1 MVVLPVMVAL
11 IFAAVPVHDVVPE
24 PLTRPR
30 PAGLAVAPAPPAPE
44 RPRPAI
50 VRRSVESRPAPSSG
64 RRATSG
70 VPADRQVERS
80 VRAAV
85 PAASIALPSTP
96 LLPPAVTAAPRP
108 RLVGFPLVVV
118 RTPAPSRATT
128 VTAVAL
134 SPEARTQAP

>member
-24 PLTRPR
+24 PFTRPR
-30 PAGLAVAPAPPAPE
+30 RARLVAAPAPPPPE
-44 RPRPAI
+44 PPRPAI
-50 VRRSVESRPAPSSG
+50 IRRSVDARPAPSPG
-64 RRATSG
+64 RRATSS
-70 VPADRQVERS
+70 VTVDRQVERS

-128 VTAVAL
+128 VPAVAL
-134 SPEARTQAP
+134 SPEARMQAP

>member
-30 PAGLAVAPAPPAPE
+30 PARPAVAPAPLAE

-50 VRRSVESRPAPSSG
+50 VRPSVESRPAPASG

-70 VPADRQVERS
+70 VPAERQVERS
-80 VRAAV
+80 VYAAV
-85 PAASIALPSTP
+85 PAASIALPSAP
-96 LLPPAVTAAPRP
+96 LPPPAVTPAPRP

-118 RTPAPSRATT
+118 RTPAPWRATT
-128 VTAVAL
+128 VMAVAL